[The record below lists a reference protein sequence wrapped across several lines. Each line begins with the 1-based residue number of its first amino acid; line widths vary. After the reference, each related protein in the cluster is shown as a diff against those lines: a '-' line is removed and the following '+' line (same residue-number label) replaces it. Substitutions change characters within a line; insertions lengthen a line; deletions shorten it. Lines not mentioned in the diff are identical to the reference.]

1 MTHRQTAAALA
12 AADPRVTAKD
22 AATLLGVSLRTLD
35 RYQRAGILTPT
46 PTPRAPRMFRVADIA
61 PLRGARS

>member
-1 MTHRQTAAALA
+1 MTHRQTAEALA
-12 AADPRVTAKD
+12 TVDPRVTAKD

-35 RYQRAGILTPT
+35 RYQAAGILTPT

-61 PLRGARS
+61 PLRGAK